1 MLASERQAAVAAT
14 NQSVDAKT
22 VTAAVAAAR
31 VEGEHIAT
39 ARAEREKQE
48 LQEKLKNARLE
59 VVNTQVVAAKI
70 ADQNNQY
77 REEL

>member
-31 VEGEHIAT
+31 VEGKQIAT
-39 ARAEREKQE
+39 VRAERENQI
-48 LQEKLKNARLE
+48 LQEELKNARLE
-59 VVNTQVVAAKI
+59 VVNIQ
-70 ADQNNQY
+70 
-77 REEL
+77 